1 MIPEGHHRARA
12 LDGVLGYTLN
22 GNEQIAVLFQLLDGE
37 LQGQRITWYGYFT
50 EKTTERTFES
60 LEHCGW
66 EGDDLSDLTGIDRN
80 EVTLVVEHETGED
93 GVRRARVRWVN
104 SSGGIAMKD
113 RMEPGDAKAF
123 ASRMRGALVARRQQ
137 KGQAPAA
144 QQRQATSRTNAQPRR
159 EPPLR
164 NSSAPENDDIPF

>member
-12 LDGVLGYTLN
+12 VDGALGYTQA
-22 GNEQIAVLFQLLDGE
+22 GNEQLAVSFQLLDGE

-66 EGDDLSDLTGIDRN
+66 QGDDLSDLTGIDRN
-80 EVTLVVEHETGED
+80 EVVLVIEHETGDD
-93 GVRRARVRWVN
+93 GVERARVRWVN
-104 SSGGIAMKD
+104 AAAGIAMKD

-123 ASRMRGALVARRQQ
+123 AQRMRGQLVARRAA

-144 QQRQATSRTNAQPRR
+144 TRQAQPRANAQPRR

-164 NSSAPENDDIPF
+164 NSPAPESDDIPF